1 MPKLSSYTLLAVGD
15 IAPAA
20 DSVLLLDASAP
31 VATAT
36 RRALVSSI
44 FGAALQGTV
53 PTTGNLTFT
62 GGNARTLAFTG
73 FTNITVASSTASV
86 TIDGG
91 VSTTGQLN
99 LFTPLVDAGGIAV
112 GQPLVLYGTS
122 GWTDF
127 GMTSDLWVAG
137 SVETITAGR
146 TLSNADHG
154 KTLYYTGTA
163 NITLTIQTGLVA
175 GFRVTV
181 VQGSTGKVTAAGS
194 GVTVNGK
201 HGQLSTGGQW
211 HAVRYHRL
219 TASLYLVE
227 GDTAN

>member
-1 MPKLSSYTLLAVGD
+1 MAKVSSYSLLGAAE
-15 IAPAA
+15 IAPTV
-20 DSVLLLDASAP
+20 DYLYIVDGSAP
-31 VATAT
+31 TASQS

-62 GGNARTLAFTG
+62 GGATRTLAFTG
-73 FTNITVASSTASV
+73 FTNITVASGTASV

-146 TLSNADHG
+146 TLANADHG

-163 NITLTIQTGLVA
+163 NITLTIPAGLLA
-175 GFRVTV
+175 GFRIRV
-181 VQGSTGKVTAAGS
+181 VQGNTGKVTAAGS

-201 HGQLSTGGQW
+201 QGQLSTGGQW
-211 HAVRYHRL
+211 HVVQYHRL
-219 TASLYLVE
+219 TASLYLVD